1 MHVLEKA
8 GRKHFS
14 FKYASMVLAILIL
27 VVFQVLAEFNR
38 PHLPPLP
45 DTKHKDE
52 EMEVGTANEESA
64 PSPGKS
70 KIRIA

>member
-14 FKYASMVLAILIL
+14 LKHVSMGLAIFII
-27 VVFQVLAEFNR
+27 VVSQVLTIFNR

-45 DTKHKDE
+45 DPKCKDE
-52 EMEVGTANEESA
+52 EIE
-64 PSPGKS
+64 GKKS
-70 KIRIA
+70 ND